1 MAALPTNLEYFI
13 KRGDPQQCLL
23 KLIEQVCCSSYKYLE
38 VVSWRQL
45 QFTSNRK
52 VDRTVCEVSSGN
64 DAICL
69 LLECR
74 KSQSF
79 SREKATLKR
88 FWMKT
93 FCSME
98 DELTWKVLWNGAME
112 GQLLLQ
118 DRSISRTWR
127 SGQKTL
133 NMWANCV
140 LKHCFSLETFISKF
154 VAFFVPLGIVIFCNC
169 NNLCIRKMSFLGSFG
184 KTEFTAAVVSLS
196 TSQEVDNVH

>member
-1 MAALPTNLEYFI
+1 MNSGRIFTDMQTNLEYFI

-23 KLIEQVCCSSYKYLE
+23 KLTEQDCCSSYKYLE

-52 VDRTVCEVSSGN
+52 FDRTVYEVPSGN
-64 DAICL
+64 DAMCL

-79 SREKATLKR
+79 SRQKATLKR
-88 FWMKT
+88 FWMET

-98 DELTWKVLWNGAME
+98 DELTWIGLWNGAVE

-127 SGQKTL
+127 SEQKTL
-133 NMWANCV
+133 NMWADCV

-154 VAFFVPLGIVIFCNC
+154 VAFFVPLGIVIFC
-169 NNLCIRKMSFLGSFG
+169 IRKMSFLGSFG
-184 KTEFTAAVVSLS
+184 KTEFTAAIVSLS